1 MDTPP
6 DHTTRAL
13 PSRIAPGIGATF
25 YGSLPRDLDAHR
37 DVIRV
42 CDHVTLHTAADAS
55 DVQSAALVR
64 AINPAARVWLAIP
77 GNYLSRIDLSRGRDA
92 AVAEV
97 RRCARVALAMG
108 AELFEING
116 EGASD
121 GQTIGDW
128 TAAHVDEI
136 EATRLASLAA
146 ALLDGARAELGD
158 RCALSWTSHDMPSFR
173 LPWAPILSRVDI
185 HSPQH
190 YPAQTGRLVAQRE
203 LEARIARSLGRWEA
217 ACERSQIPTDAIP
230 YGARWAPYL
239 QGWGHQAGALVW
251 GLCEAPVT
259 RLWACPGS
267 WSPEAVE
274 ALTLARRLR
283 AEVGPSVERWQLAH
297 GLTADGVVGPR
308 TLATLRALA

>member
-1 MDTPP
+1 V
-6 DHTTRAL
+6 
-13 PSRIAPGIGATF
+13 IAHGIGATF

-37 DVIRV
+37 EVIRA

-55 DVQSAALVR
+55 DVASAALVR
-64 AINPAARVWLAIP
+64 QINPSARVWLAIP
-77 GNYLSRIDLSRGRDA
+77 GNYLSRLDLTKGRDA

-97 RRCARVALAMG
+97 RRCARIALAMG
-108 AELFEING
+108 AEVFELNG

-121 GQTIGDW
+121 GQTVGDW
-128 TAAHVDEI
+128 TAGGADDI

-146 ALLDGARAELGD
+146 ALLDAARAELGT
-158 RCALSWTSHDMPSFR
+158 RCALAWTSHDMPSFR
-173 LPWAPILSRVDI
+173 LPWAAILSRVDL

-190 YPAQTGRLVAQRE
+190 YPAQVGRLVAQRE
-203 LEARIARSLGRWEA
+203 LESRIARSLGRWEA
-217 ACERSQIPTDAIP
+217 ACERSSVPVDAIP
-230 YGARWAPYL
+230 YGAKWAPYY
-239 QGWGHQAGALVW
+239 QGWGHQVGALVW
-251 GLCEAPVT
+251 GLCEAPVA

-283 AEVGPSVERWQLAH
+283 AEVGPSVERWQMAH

-308 TLATLRALA
+308 TLASLGAST

>member
-1 MDTPP
+1 MSAATPP

-13 PSRIAPGIGATF
+13 PGRVAPGIGATF

-37 DVIRV
+37 EVIRA
-42 CDHVTLHTAADAS
+42 CDFVTLHTAADAS

-64 AINPAARVWLAIP
+64 AIGCARVWLATP
-77 GNYLSRIDLSRGRDA
+77 GNYLSRLDLAKGRAA
-92 AVAEV
+92 AVAEA
-97 RRCARVALAMG
+97 RRCARIALACG
-108 AELFEING
+108 AEAFEING

-121 GQTIGDW
+121 GLAVGDW

-136 EATRLASLAA
+136 EASRLASLAKD
-146 ALLDGARAELGD
+146 LLDAARAELGD
-158 RCALSWTSHDMPSFR
+158 RCALAWTSHDMPAFR
-173 LPWAPILSRVDI
+173 LPWEAILSRVDL

-190 YPAQTGRLVAQRE
+190 YPAQPGRAVSQRE

-217 ACERSQIPTDAIP
+217 ACERSTIPADAIP
-230 YGARWAPYL
+230 YGTRWAPYY
-239 QGWGHQAGALVW
+239 QGWGHAVGALVW
-251 GLCEAPVT
+251 ALCEAPVA

-283 AEVGPSVERWQLAH
+283 AEVGPSVERWQMAH

-308 TLATLRALA
+308 TLALLRG